1 MTDIESISL
10 FTEQLVRVKKGKS
23 LSDIE
28 REVLRESLCG
38 KTYSQI
44 ASKLDYSK
52 DYISQ
57 NVAPKLWKLLSI
69 ILKEKISKNNC
80 RSVLERQ
87 IIIYQGSRKES
98 TQTAL
103 INLNT
108 IKDSE
113 KSDINDCKLLDGRVP
128 MDSPYYIERAEELIC
143 YLEINKPGAFLRIEA
158 PRQMG
163 KTSLLMRIIAYATK
177 QQYRTVRL
185 NLQRVDS
192 TVSKDINKFFR
203 WFCANATRKLQLE
216 SKLNEYWDED
226 IGSIESCTFYFQDY
240 LLSVIDSPIVLAI
253 DEVDYIFQFPE
264 IANDFLS
271 MLNSWY
277 GEAKEIKLWQ
287 KLRIVLVKST
297 EVYVAMNINKSPFN
311 MGIAINL
318 SPFTLEQTQEL
329 AERYQIELLPEE
341 QNKLMRLVGGHPY
354 LINIT
359 FYYMK
364 CHHTSLESLTKIAA
378 TDTGIYSDHLHRHL
392 QNLQQYPELK
402 TAFQKVLKAVTPVEL
417 EQALAFKLKSMGLVV
432 QLEGNLVMPGC
443 DLYRRYFY
451 DLLIGVF

>member
-10 FTEQLVRVKKGKS
+10 FTEELVRVKTGKS

-28 REVLRESLCG
+28 REVLRESLSG

-44 ASKLDYSK
+44 ASQLDYSR

-80 RSVLERQ
+80 RSVLERK
-87 IIIYQGSRKES
+87 IITYQGSRKE
-98 TQTAL
+98 TIKTAL

-113 KSDINDCKLLDGRVP
+113 KLDINDCKLLDGRVP
-128 MDSPYYIERAEELIC
+128 MGSPYYIERAEELIC
-143 YLEINKPGAFLRIEA
+143 YLEINKPGGFLRIKG

-177 QQYRTVRL
+177 QQYKTVRL
-185 NLQRVDS
+185 SLQRVDS
-192 TVSKDINKFFR
+192 TVSKDINKFLR

-240 LLSVIDSPIVLAI
+240 LLSIIDSPIVLAI

-271 MLNSWY
+271 MLNAWY
-277 GEAKEIKLWQ
+277 GEAKEVKLWQ

-297 EVYVAMNINKSPFN
+297 EVYIRMNINKSPFN
-311 MGIAINL
+311 MGIAIDL
-318 SPFTLEQTQEL
+318 SPFSFEQTQEL
-329 AERYQIELLPEE
+329 AQRYQIELLPAE
-341 QNKLMRLVGGHPY
+341 QKKLMRLVGGHPY
-354 LINIT
+354 LINTT
-359 FYYMK
+359 FYHIK
-364 CHHTSLESLTKIAA
+364 CHHTSLESLIETAA

-402 TAFQKVLKAVTPVEL
+402 KAFEQVLRAVTPVEL

-432 QLEGNLVMPGC
+432 QLEGNLVMPSC

-451 DLLIGVF
+451 DLLISI